1 MFGKYNIL
9 FWMSKFPILDKCGI
23 WCRIS
28 KVSIFGKC
36 CIQNWIGV
44 IYCLCLGNLTMFG
57 KCNSLGLT
65 SSQYLG
71 NVVSSAGSTKAVYL
85 VNAIGSV
92 QELILLLPKLLFH
105 ITNKMN

>member
-1 MFGKYNIL
+1 
-9 FWMSKFPILDKCGI
+9 
-23 WCRIS
+23 
-28 KVSIFGKC
+28 
-36 CIQNWIGV
+36 
-44 IYCLCLGNLTMFG
+44 MFG

-85 VNAIGSV
+85 VNAIGSA